1 MGKEIGMKKIEE
13 TMPSES
19 EWLIMEVLWE
29 SGTPLTSMEVLN
41 RLQGRSDMTLRMVR
55 VLMSR
60 LSGKGLL
67 GFTVDENDARVY
79 HYHAIKSKE
88 ECLREKSRRFVNS
101 YFAGSRTSAV
111 AALLQGITLTDGQI
125 QELEEIL
132 EKSKEQDQ
140 KRGRKK

>member
-1 MGKEIGMKKIEE
+1 MKKNEE

-29 SGTPLTSMEVLN
+29 SETSLTSMEVLN
-41 RLQGRSDMTLRMVR
+41 RLKGKSNMTLRMVR

-79 HYHAIKSKE
+79 HYHPIKTKE
-88 ECLREKSRRFVNS
+88 ECLKEKSRRFVNS
-101 YFAGSRTSAV
+101 YFSGNRTNAV
-111 AALLQGITLTDGQI
+111 AALLQGITLTDKQI
-125 QELEEIL
+125 KELEGIL
-132 EKSKEQDQ
+132 EKSKDRDAKSPDKE
-140 KRGRKK
+140 G

>member
-1 MGKEIGMKKIEE
+1 MKKIKE

-29 SGTPLTSMEVLN
+29 SKTPLTSMEVLN
-41 RLQGRSDMTLRMVR
+41 RLKEKSDMTLRMVR

-79 HYHAIKSKE
+79 HYYTIKSKE
-88 ECLREKSRRFVNS
+88 ECLKEKSRRFVNS

-111 AALLQGITLTDGQI
+111 AALLQGVTLTDGQI

-140 KRGRKK
+140 ERGRKK

>member
-1 MGKEIGMKKIEE
+1 MRKIEE

-29 SGTPLTSMEVLN
+29 CGTPLTSMEVLN
-41 RLQGRSDMTLRMVR
+41 RLKGRSDMTLRMVR

-79 HYHAIKSKE
+79 HYHTIKTKE
-88 ECLREKSRRFVNS
+88 ECLSEKSRRFVNS
-101 YFAGSRTSAV
+101 YFAGNRTNAV
-111 AALLQGITLTDGQI
+111 AALLQGITLTDEQI
-125 QELEEIL
+125 KELEEIL
-132 EKSKEQDQ
+132 EKSKETGSERTG
-140 KRGRKK
+140 KE

>member
-1 MGKEIGMKKIEE
+1 MKKIEE

-111 AALLQGITLTDGQI
+111 AALLQGVTLTDEQI
-125 QELEEIL
+125 KELEEIL

-140 KRGRKK
+140 ERNRKK